1 MAAVLVLNHS
11 TVTKPAAEQLKV
23 KLTSLMS
30 CVDDDDDVDNNI
42 A

>member
-1 MAAVLVLNHS
+1 MLNHS
-11 TVTKPAAEQLKV
+11 TVTKAAAEQLKV

-30 CVDDDDDVDNNI
+30 CVDDDDDDDDDVDNNI